1 MGSPGLPWADPAGPW
16 AQGVSGSGQELSW
29 GKATRPVC
37 ARVRSRQQ
45 AVISA
50 AHELQ
55 PDRRTHGNHPQL
67 RPSRPPT
74 VCRPPG
80 VGSSSE
86 PALGEATASN
96 PVAVKRKQVH
106 RLMKMSRLSSSS
118 KSKEHKKEFGSPGEK
133 QTETEERE
141 ERDKAF
147 RRVVAGPSLSTYSLR
162 ARSTPRTF

>member
-16 AQGVSGSGQELSW
+16 AQGVSGSRQELSW

-106 RLMKMSRLSSSS
+106 RLMKMSVFPLPQRAKNTKRNLDLQGRS
-118 KSKEHKKEFGSPGEK
+118 KRKQRREKKETRHSEG
-133 QTETEERE
+133 
-141 ERDKAF
+141 
-147 RRVVAGPSLSTYSLR
+147 
-162 ARSTPRTF
+162 